1 MGFLENMDCIYCV
14 NLTSGFAIF
23 HQNNSIHFFF
33 FISSSFASFFLLRK
47 ASRSSKVWA
56 PAMILEGF
64 ARGETLLLL
73 FPPTAS
79 ITLFITVSIPL
90 NSSLTATEG
99 LDLEEARFS
108 SSRTWAFSFSIAS
121 RSFCSLR
128 ASFFISKTS
137 FCREVS
143 CGFELC
149 LSRGFSFPF
158 LSLLLL
164 LLLPRDRDLLLRP
177 PPRLLLLRPR
187 LRLLFPLLLLRR
199 LSLLLLLAFGIL
211 GGLESVFLTIL
222 STISASTSF
231 SSILG
236 TFVIAIFSAIVPVP
250 PLVPGFGTLS
260 YIPVLESKV
269 TS

>member
-23 HQNNSIHFFF
+23 HQINSIHFFF

-47 ASRSSKVWA
+47 ASR
-56 PAMILEGF
+56 
-64 ARGETLLLL
+64 
-73 FPPTAS
+73 
-79 ITLFITVSIPL
+79 
-90 NSSLTATEG
+90 
-99 LDLEEARFS
+99 

-149 LSRGFSFPF
+149 LSRGFSFPL

-199 LSLLLLLAFGIL
+199 LSLLLLLALGIL